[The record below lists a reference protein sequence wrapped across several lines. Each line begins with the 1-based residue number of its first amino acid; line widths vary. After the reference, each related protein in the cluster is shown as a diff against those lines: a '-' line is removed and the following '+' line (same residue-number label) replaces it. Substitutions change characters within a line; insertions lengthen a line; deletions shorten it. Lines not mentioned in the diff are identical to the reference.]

1 MHGCCGLEVSSWF
14 VWLAAGK
21 RECRGAL
28 SAERRRKRASL
39 GGGTFFF
46 SKKGVQPAG
55 LKEMGLG
62 FCGCPNF
69 FVFKL
74 LSSKF
79 SPPPLFLL

>member
-1 MHGCCGLEVSSWF
+1 MGKMCGCCGLEVSSWF
-14 VWLAAGK
+14 VWMATGK
-21 RECRGAL
+21 SECRGAL

-39 GGGTFFF
+39 GGGSFF
-46 SKKGVQPAG
+46 SKGGMQPTS

-69 FVFKL
+69 FVLKL

-79 SPPPLFLL
+79 SPFFL